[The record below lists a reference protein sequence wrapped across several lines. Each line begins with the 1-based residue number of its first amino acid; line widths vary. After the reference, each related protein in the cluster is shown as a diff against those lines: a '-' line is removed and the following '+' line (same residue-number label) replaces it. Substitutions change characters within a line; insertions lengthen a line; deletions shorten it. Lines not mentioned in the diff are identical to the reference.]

1 MEVEER
7 IAAEL
12 KAGIV
17 VGELVELE
25 DNLTA
30 DRKAVDVIYYRSSS
44 FAVVVDDKDSLG
56 RFGGQG
62 FVAVACT

>member
-1 MEVEER
+1 MEVGER
-7 IAAEL
+7 IAEL

-17 VGELVELE
+17 VGEFVELE
-25 DNLTA
+25 GSLTA
-30 DRKAVDVIYYRSSS
+30 DRKAVDVTCYRSS
-44 FAVVVDDKDSLG
+44 FFEVVVDDKDSFG